1 MEETVSEAHSTP
13 ANEKSCQ
20 TDDITGEAVVP
31 GPDHASKTLG
41 KLPLYESYMQM

>member
-1 MEETVSEAHSTP
+1 MEETVSLS
-13 ANEKSCQ
+13 ANEKCCQ

-41 KLPLYESYMQM
+41 KLPLYES

>member
-1 MEETVSEAHSTP
+1 MEETP

-20 TDDITGEAVVP
+20 TDEITGEAAVP

-41 KLPLYESYMQM
+41 KLLISACLLNLK